1 MHKKGQIEM
10 TGHAWND
17 NNYEGKALRRVFTK
31 LLKRFEKEI
40 ANKDTDLDSLQ
51 KIAHTLTLVARTKG
65 DLAIKENRI
74 EDRIKLLELMIPSD
88 IKRGTIILGAKEIA
102 EELPTGN

>member
-1 MHKKGQIEM
+1 M

-40 ANKDTDLDSLQ
+40 TDDKTDLDSLQ
-51 KIAHTLTLVARTKG
+51 KIAHTLTLVAKTKG
-65 DLAIKENRI
+65 DLAFKENKI
-74 EDRIKLLELMIPSD
+74 EDRIKALESMIPAD
-88 IKRGTIILGAKEIA
+88 IKRGTIITGAQEIAKE
-102 EELPTGN
+102 LPGTNQ